1 MERLYRVSINKLNR
15 KSRSAN
21 YIEPMPKRQLQD
33 IIKEFK
39 SKGGVIK
46 IDDESEKFLKSQ
58 NSEAVTLNE
67 NTILLTKNPGRS
79 AVYEELIH
87 ARQFRE
93 GKNDGSYESRL
104 ICEIEAQ
111 KELIKR
117 KDELQ
122 ITDLEDKQTRLAL
135 KAYEAEYKKFKEHS
149 KRR

>member
-1 MERLYRVSINKLNR
+1 
-15 KSRSAN
+15 
-21 YIEPMPKRQLQD
+21 MPKRQLQE

-46 IDDESEKFLKSQ
+46 IDDESEKFLESQ

-67 NTILLTKNPGRS
+67 NTILLTKNPCRS

-87 ARQFRE
+87 ANQYKQ

-117 KDELQ
+117 KEELQ

-135 KAYEAEYKKFKEHS
+135 KAYEEEYKNFKEYN
-149 KRR
+149 K